1 VRAEEVIGAHSQFVA
16 VSGLASY
23 CHGGEWRNRD

>member
-1 VRAEEVIGAHSQFVA
+1 MRAEEVIGARLQSVA
-16 VSGLASY
+16 VSGPASH